1 MQQQRGRPAP
11 GLLSLSFNQ
20 DYGCWAAGLEN
31 GFAVHNCEPYKE
43 QFRREFAGAGGIA
56 AVEMLFRCNIL
67 ALVGGGAAPKYPPN
81 KVMIYDDHQ
90 GRAIGELSFR
100 NNVRA
105 VKLRKDRIAVALEHK
120 VLVYNFA
127 DLRLLHA
134 IETLSN
140 PSGLLALNPSAD
152 SAVLACPGL
161 HAGQVRVELYDTRR
175 TKFIAAHNSGLA
187 ALALSANGK
196 LLATAG
202 EKGTLVRVF
211 STADGSKLRELR
223 RGSDPAAIYSL
234 AFSRGDTPD
243 WLAVTSDKGTA
254 HVFSLA
260 GSNGRQQSGGG
271 SGSSSSSGAGQ
282 PSGGGS
288 GGDAAGQQQQGGRSN
303 PVSALSFLSSR
314 LPMGASYFASER
326 SFAQL
331 RLPDGQRCLV
341 GFGREP
347 TTLLVVSS
355 TGCFYK
361 ASFDPEKGGTMEQ
374 QLFVQF
380 LGDAGSSGG
389 SSGAAT
395 AR

>member
-1 MQQQRGRPAP
+1 MRVPA
-11 GLLSLSFNQ
+11 
-20 DYGCWAAGLEN
+20 
-31 GFAVHNCEPYKE
+31 
-43 QFRREFAGAGGIA
+43 
-56 AVEMLFRCNIL
+56 
-67 ALVGGGAAPKYPPN
+67 
-81 KVMIYDDHQ
+81 
-90 GRAIGELSFR
+90 
-100 NNVRA
+100 
-105 VKLRKDRIAVALEHK
+105 
-120 VLVYNFA
+120 
-127 DLRLLHA
+127 
-134 IETLSN
+134 T
-140 PSGLLALNPSAD
+140 
-152 SAVLACPGL
+152 
-161 HAGQVRVELYDTRR
+161 QVRVELYDTRR

-202 EKGTLVRVF
+202 EKGTLVSGSCCSFDVWGCVWGCASQLAEVVVCNPFACVHLVDSLLRGPHTLAALARHPRCQVRVF

-331 RLPDGQRCLV
+331 RLPDGQQCLV

-361 ASFDPEKGGTMEQ
+361 AFFDPEKGGTMEQ

>member
-1 MQQQRGRPAP
+1 M
-11 GLLSLSFNQ
+11 LLCVW
-20 DYGCWAAGLEN
+20 GCA
-31 GFAVHNCEPYKE
+31 
-43 QFRREFAGAGGIA
+43 
-56 AVEMLFRCNIL
+56 
-67 ALVGGGAAPKYPPN
+67 
-81 KVMIYDDHQ
+81 
-90 GRAIGELSFR
+90 S
-100 NNVRA
+100 
-105 VKLRKDRIAVALEHK
+105 
-120 VLVYNFA
+120 
-127 DLRLLHA
+127 
-134 IETLSN
+134 
-140 PSGLLALNPSAD
+140 LLAVVVCSPFGCVHLID
-152 SAVLACPGL
+152 SSL
-161 HAGQVRVELYDTRR
+161 HGPHT
-175 TKFIAAHNSGLA
+175 LA
-187 ALALSANGK
+187 ALAPHPRCQ
-196 LLATAG
+196 
-202 EKGTLVRVF
+202 VRVF

-223 RGSDPAAIYSL
+223 RGSDPAAINSL

-282 PSGGGS
+282 PAGSGGS

-314 LPMGASYFASER
+314 LPVGASYFASER

-331 RLPDGQRCLV
+331 RLPDGQQCLV

-361 ASFDPEKGGTMEQ
+361 AFFDPEKGGTMEQ

-380 LGDAGSSGG
+380 LGDAGSSSSGG
-389 SSGAAT
+389 SSGAAA